1 MCIRD
6 RLKPRKARG
15 PEEVMNSELHRLPE
29 RGIQFL
35 SELFNICLRL
45 AYFPVKWKTTTVIV
59 IPKPGKNSSRVENL
73 RPISLLSATSKVF
86 ERLIQRRIRD
96 HLERLDVLI
105 SEQFGFRELHS
116 STHQLMRLVECITE
130 AGC

>member
-1 MCIRD
+1 M
-6 RLKPRKARG
+6 
-15 PEEVMNSELHRLPE
+15 
-29 RGIQFL
+29 
-35 SELFNICLRL
+35 
-45 AYFPVKWKTTTVIV
+45 

-105 SEQFGFRELHS
+105 PEQFGFRELHS

-130 AGC
+130 AGCQGKQTTGIFLDVEKALSLIHI